1 MTPVNFDMDALRT
14 MVVGVDLGGF
24 SHAASRLSRS
34 PSAVSMQLR
43 KLEAQ
48 AGQRLFKRN
57 GRGLVLT
64 EAGDILLQYARRVL
78 SMNDEMA
85 QAVGAVS
92 KGGTVRVGLPQDL
105 GDTLLP
111 GLLARYSRV
120 RPATHVEVKGGRNYT
135 LADDVASGRLD
146 MALAFTPAGKG
157 GENTIA
163 TVPTAWYGRARHLG
177 SRRDGRSE
185 DRVVPLVVFDGPCLF
200 REMGIE
206 ALARA
211 GIPWRLAMTTPSLA
225 SLCCGLRAG
234 LGVSVRTTLAAIP
247 QGLALA
253 ASSAGLPELP
263 PIDIVLYCAAD
274 CSPAVQTFRD
284 LALEIMRRECQIN
297 TRARVTSTR
306 VTSTR
311 TTSRASTRAT
321 SRSATRRRLAV
332 TPAP

>member
-24 SHAASRLSRS
+24 SHAAVRLSRS

-43 KLEAQ
+43 KLEKQ
-48 AGQRLFKRN
+48 AGQSLFKRN

-78 SMNDEMA
+78 TMNDEMA
-85 QAVGAVS
+85 LAVGAVT
-92 KGGTVRVGLPQDL
+92 KGGTVRVGMPQDL
-105 GDTLLP
+105 NDTLLP
-111 GLLARYSRV
+111 SLLARYSKL

-146 MALAFTPAGKG
+146 MALAFAPAGRG

-163 TVPTAWYGRARHLG
+163 TVPTAWFGRSRHLG
-177 SRRDGRSE
+177 SRRTDE
-185 DRVVPLVVFDGPCLF
+185 NPVVPLVVFDGPCLF

-206 ALARA
+206 ALARS
-211 GIPWRLAMTTPSLA
+211 GTPWRLAMTSPSLA

-234 LGVSVRTTLAAIP
+234 LGITVRTTLAAIP
-247 QGLALA
+247 KGLALV
-253 ASSAGLPELP
+253 ASSAGLPPLP
-263 PIDIVLYCAAD
+263 PIDIVLYCAAE

-284 LALEIMRRECQIN
+284 LALEIMRRECQVD
-297 TRARVTSTR
+297 TRARGTSK
-306 VTSTR
+306 
-311 TTSRASTRAT
+311 
-321 SRSATRRRLAV
+321 TRRRVAT
-332 TPAP
+332 TPVPS

>member
-24 SHAASRLSRS
+24 SHAAVRLSRS

-43 KLEAQ
+43 KLEKQ
-48 AGQRLFKRN
+48 AGQSLFKRN

-78 SMNDEMA
+78 TMNDEMA
-85 QAVGAVS
+85 LAVGAVT
-92 KGGTVRVGLPQDL
+92 KGGTVRVGMPQDL
-105 GDTLLP
+105 NDTLLP
-111 GLLARYSRV
+111 SLLARYSKL

-146 MALAFTPAGKG
+146 MALAFAPAGRG

-163 TVPTAWYGRARHLG
+163 TVPTAWFGRSRHLG
-177 SRRDGRSE
+177 SRRTDA

-206 ALARA
+206 ALARS
-211 GIPWRLAMTTPSLA
+211 GTPWRLAMTSPSLA

-234 LGVSVRTTLAAIP
+234 LGVTVRTTLAAIP
-247 QGLALA
+247 KGLALV
-253 ASSAGLPELP
+253 ASSAGLPPLP
-263 PIDIVLYCAAD
+263 PIDIVLYCAAE

-284 LALEIMRRECQIN
+284 LALEIMRRECQVD
-297 TRARVTSTR
+297 TRARGTSK
-306 VTSTR
+306 
-311 TTSRASTRAT
+311 
-321 SRSATRRRLAV
+321 TRRRVAT
-332 TPAP
+332 TPVPS

>member
-1 MTPVNFDMDALRT
+1 MDALRT

-24 SHAASRLSRS
+24 SHAAMRLSRS

-43 KLEAQ
+43 KLEKQ

-78 SMNDEMA
+78 TVNDEMA
-85 QAVGAVS
+85 LAVGAVT
-92 KGGTVRVGLPQDL
+92 KGGTVRIGMPQDL
-105 GDTLLP
+105 SDTLLP
-111 GLLARYSRV
+111 SLLARYSKL

-146 MALAFTPAGKG
+146 MALAFAPAGKG

-163 TVPTAWYGRARHLG
+163 TVPTAWFGRARHLG
-177 SRRDGRSE
+177 SWRHGPGE

-206 ALARA
+206 ALARSGTA
-211 GIPWRLAMTTPSLA
+211 WRLAMTTPSLA

-247 QGLALA
+247 KGLALV
-253 ASSAGLPELP
+253 ASSAGLPQLP
-263 PIDIVLYCAAD
+263 PIDIVLYCAAE

-284 LALEIMRRECQIN
+284 LALEIMRRECQID
-297 TRARVTSTR
+297 TRARPPSKG
-306 VTSTR
+306 
-311 TTSRASTRAT
+311 
-321 SRSATRRRLAV
+321 ATRRRVAV
-332 TPAP
+332 TPTPS

>member
-14 MVVGVDLGGF
+14 MVVGIDLGGF
-24 SHAASRLSRS
+24 SHAAMRLSRS

-43 KLEAQ
+43 KLEKQ

-64 EAGDILLQYARRVL
+64 EAGDTLLQYARRVL
-78 SMNDEMA
+78 TVNDAMA
-85 QAVGAVS
+85 MAVGAVT
-92 KGGTVRVGLPQDL
+92 KGGTVRVGMPQDL
-105 GDTLLP
+105 GDMLLP
-111 GLLARYSRV
+111 SLLARYSKL

-163 TVPTAWYGRARHLG
+163 SVPTAWFGRSRRVG
-177 SRRDGRSE
+177 SRRYGSGE

-200 REMGIE
+200 RDMGIE
-206 ALARA
+206 ALARSGTA
-211 GIPWRLAMTTPSLA
+211 WRLAMTTPSLA

-234 LGVSVRTTLAAIP
+234 LGVTVRTTLAVVP
-247 QGLALA
+247 KGLALV

-263 PIDIVLYCAAD
+263 AIDIVLYCAAE

-284 LALEIMRRECQIN
+284 LALEIMRRECQID
-297 TRARVTSTR
+297 TRARPTSK
-306 VTSTR
+306 
-311 TTSRASTRAT
+311 RAT
-321 SRSATRRRLAV
+321 RKRVAV
-332 TPAP
+332 TPAPS